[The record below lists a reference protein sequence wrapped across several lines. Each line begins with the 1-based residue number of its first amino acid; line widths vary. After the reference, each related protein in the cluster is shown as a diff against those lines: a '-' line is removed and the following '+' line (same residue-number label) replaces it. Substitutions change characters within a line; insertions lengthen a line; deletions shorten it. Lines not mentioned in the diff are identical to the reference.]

1 MISLTVAVTLQY
13 YLLRYDVASRI
24 FMDYPLRLRLQNL
37 IALSLLYDVHL
48 LHYHDGTILFWSI
61 LWRRGELSMEARP
74 TLLPIDECE
83 EWIWD
88 ILDCTKDCGFEYLPD
103 DDKEILIFNTNDFF
117 VNTKSLEKIKKITG
131 MELVQLSSHNY
142 YTQLWFCRLR

>member
-1 MISLTVAVTLQY
+1 MYI
-13 YLLRYDVASRI
+13 YLNVLLNNKNGLDRSR
-24 FMDYPLRLRLQNL
+24 Q
-37 IALSLLYDVHL
+37 S
-48 LHYHDGTILFWSI
+48 S
-61 LWRRGELSMEARP
+61 SS
-74 TLLPIDECE
+74 LLPIDECE

-117 VNTKSLEKIKKITG
+117 VDTKALEKIKRITR
-131 MELVQLSSHNY
+131 MELVQLSSHNC